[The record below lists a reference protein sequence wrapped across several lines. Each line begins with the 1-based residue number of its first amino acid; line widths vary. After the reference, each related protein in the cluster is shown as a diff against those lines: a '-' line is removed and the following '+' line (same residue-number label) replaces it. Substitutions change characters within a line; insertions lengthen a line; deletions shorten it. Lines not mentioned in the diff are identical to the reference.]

1 MTLSPREML
10 RKKGTEATSRPKNS
24 LSDSAS
30 CTHHELNLFP
40 TVTKPSD
47 LRELFT
53 LCSSFSTPGIII
65 MMDTRVPRKRKK
77 VKRRRETV
85 ELLAEGQQ
93 PQSRHGAEPQRQDTC
108 NESIPASGGSKWA
121 PKPVPR

>member
-1 MTLSPREML
+1 MRCSE
-10 RKKGTEATSRPKNS
+10 KKEEKQHHAPKIHF
-24 LSDSAS
+24 LIRASAS
-30 CTHHELNLFP
+30 RTHHELNLFP
-40 TVTKPSD
+40 LVTKPSD

-77 VKRRRETV
+77 VKRRREMV
-85 ELLAEGQQ
+85 EFLVEGQQ

-108 NESIPASGGSKWA
+108 NKNIPASEGLKLA
-121 PKPVPR
+121 PKHVLRSNP

>member
-1 MTLSPREML
+1 MPQKTHLLIQPHVP
-10 RKKGTEATSRPKNS
+10 TSQPYI
-24 LSDSAS
+24 
-30 CTHHELNLFP
+30 FP
-40 TVTKPSD
+40 AVAKPSN
-47 LRELFT
+47 LLELLT

-85 ELLAEGQQ
+85 EFLAEGQQ

-108 NESIPASGGSKWA
+108 NKSVPTSEGSKGATEHLPRNPLRCTGGSA
-121 PKPVPR
+121 ES